1 MDKPQPPRSF
11 ETQRTLLR
19 PIERDDAE
27 AIFLGYSGSPTA
39 TRFINFR
46 RHQSRAEAAQFAERC
61 VRCWKDQS
69 AYPWAVISKGAN
81 EFMGVVE
88 LSVDPPQ
95 ADFGYIFGD
104 RFWAKGFGTEAT
116 KPIVGWAY
124 AQCEIFRVW
133 ATRHPDNL
141 GSVRVLET
149 LGLALEVRL
158 ENWEARPQLG
168 EKAGP
173 SLMFAKLRSTG
184 KS

>member
-104 RFWAKGFGTEAT
+104 RFWAKA
-116 KPIVGWAY
+116 
-124 AQCEIFRVW
+124 
-133 ATRHPDNL
+133 
-141 GSVRVLET
+141 SVRRRRSQSSVGHMRSARFFECGRRVIPTT
-149 LGLALEVRL
+149 LAPFACWKRWGWLLRCGLRTGRLVRS
-158 ENWEARPQLG
+158 LG
-168 EKAGP
+168 RRRAP
-173 SLMFAKLRSTG
+173 A
-184 KS
+184 